1 MKGFA
6 RSLATLLVLG
16 LAVRAAE
23 AQTNFAPAGK
33 PDPYNPAGGA
43 GPRYPLSP
51 GTPGYG
57 GQVIAH
63 TGELP
68 PAPTFTAPGGPPS
81 YGAGQRYP
89 LPATAPQNSLIN
101 PPINPPQ
108 QRQYAPTVNP
118 PGVVYPPP
126 GTAPNT
132 TPPAAQPFAGQAPPS
147 PPAAAEKALFQPGQ
161 IVATVGN
168 QYILYG
174 DVLPITNQLIESE
187 LAKTN
192 SKQQRAEI
200 ESYRDKLDRR
210 ITHQLVEAKL
220 MYFGFIREMESKT
233 PRDKL
238 AELRERINKK
248 TAESFETKF
257 TEMRDKMANANLE
270 QTAEL
275 MKQDAVIARLALLMK
290 EKNLDTMAQLD
301 AELRRVGS
309 SLQKQ
314 QRAYRENGLGRMHI
328 GDKLRESVSQEVT
341 HQEMLDYYKANPDKY
356 GVKARAKFEIITCR
370 FSNHPSRDAAR
381 QKLAALGN
389 EVFLG
394 GAQFGAVAKK
404 GSEEPNA
411 SQGGRY
417 DWTTQGSLASEPI
430 DHALFTLPIGS
441 LSQIIE
447 DDLGCHIMRVFER
460 EDAGFIPFIDAQK
473 GIKEAIIQ
481 TRREKAYKDILKGIS
496 DGVAV
501 WTIYDEPDKT
511 AQPNAP
517 AAAVQR

>member
-1 MKGFA
+1 M
-6 RSLATLLVLG
+6 LLLLVL
-16 LAVRAAE
+16 AMRAAE
-23 AQTNFAPAGK
+23 AQTYFAPTGK
-33 PDPYNPAGGA
+33 PDPYNPAGGS
-43 GPRYPLSP
+43 GQRYPLSP

-68 PAPTFTAPGGPPS
+68 PVPNFAGQTAPQTSPPQALPPN
-81 YGAGQRYP
+81 YPAGQRYP
-89 LPATAPQNSLIN
+89 LPTATPLQPQYAPPAYPPRGVAPTSN
-101 PPINPPQ
+101 PPIEPPSGSQ
-108 QRQYAPTVNP
+108 PIAGQLPAGQ
-118 PGVVYPPP
+118 
-126 GTAPNT
+126 
-132 TPPAAQPFAGQAPPS
+132 PPAGQ
-147 PPAAAEKALFQPGQ
+147 PAAEQALFQPGQ

-187 LAKTN
+187 LAKAT
-192 SKQQRAEI
+192 SPQQREEI
-200 ESYRDKLDRR
+200 EGFRDKLDRHV
-210 ITHQLVEAKL
+210 TQQLVEAKL
-220 MYFGFIREMESKT
+220 MYFGFIRDVESKA

-257 TEMRDKMANANLE
+257 TEMREKVATGNREEIADM
-270 QTAEL
+270 
-275 MKQDAVIARLALLMK
+275 MKQDAVLARLALLMK
-290 EKNLDTMAQLD
+290 EKKLETMAQLD

-314 QRAYRENGLGRMHI
+314 QRAYKENGLGRMHI

-341 HQEMLDYYKANPDKY
+341 HQEMLDYYKGHPEKY

-370 FSNHPSRDAAR
+370 FSNHPSREAAR

-389 EVFLG
+389 EIFLG

-411 SQGGRY
+411 SAGGRY
-417 DWTTQGSLASEPI
+417 DWTTKGSLASEPI
-430 DHALFTLPIGS
+430 DHALFTLPTGS
-441 LSQIIE
+441 LSQMIE
-447 DDLGCHIMRVFER
+447 DELGCHIMRVMER
-460 EDAGFIPFIDAQK
+460 EDAGFIPFLEAQK

-481 TRREKAYKDILKGIS
+481 SRREKAYKDILKGIS

-501 WTIYDEPDKT
+501 WTIYDEPNKT
-511 AQPNAP
+511 AQQNEP
-517 AAAVQR
+517 AATVQR